1 MVWKFLKFFNSVD
14 SVKKLFSS
22 LIILGAKA
30 VYVTDCRDD
39 LLPQLAKEI
48 QNKYPKVVVIPRK
61 VDAASEDD
69 VKSVIDDAIKK
80 FGRLD
85 VFFANAG

>member
-1 MVWKFLKFFNSVD
+1 VILLIFFLIV
-14 SVKKLFSS
+14 KLF
-22 LIILGAKA
+22 LGAKA
-30 VYVTDCRDD
+30 IYITDYLED
-39 LLPQLAKEI
+39 LLPQLAKDI
-48 QNKYPKVVVIPRK
+48 QTKYPKVTIIPRK

>member
-1 MVWKFLKFFNSVD
+1 ML
-14 SVKKLFSS
+14 S
-22 LIILGAKA
+22 L
-30 VYVTDCRDD
+30 
-39 LLPQLAKEI
+39 LAKEI
-48 QNKYPKVVVIPRK
+48 QNKYPNVAVIPRK